1 MKHQSN
7 NDNTILEALRSKL
20 PLQINA
26 AMRHLCLNEKLK
38 GAVRQQ
44 LRALGGGEDD
54 VREMLNQ
61 ALVVFLNHVEEEKYD
76 PTRSAVSTYIVK
88 IAAQM
93 FYTQR
98 RSEKRRSAMHDRS
111 MDVVKADTEMNPEL
125 ELNLQHQRA
134 FLDKLLIMTGEK
146 CRQLLQLHGHSYT
159 MAEIAEKL
167 QYKSPD
173 SAKMAVHDCRKKLN
187 TILSDRPELL
197 EELRDI

>member
-1 MKHQSN
+1 
-7 NDNTILEALRSKL
+7 
-20 PLQINA
+20 
-26 AMRHLCLNEKLK
+26 MRHLCLNEKLK

-98 RSEKRRSAMHDRS
+98 RSEKRRSAMHQTR
-111 MDVVKADTEMNPEL
+111 
-125 ELNLQHQRA
+125 
-134 FLDKLLIMTGEK
+134 
-146 CRQLLQLHGHSYT
+146 
-159 MAEIAEKL
+159 
-167 QYKSPD
+167 
-173 SAKMAVHDCRKKLN
+173 
-187 TILSDRPELL
+187 
-197 EELRDI
+197 

>member
-1 MKHQSN
+1 MNQPFN
-7 NDNTILEALRSKL
+7 NDQSILEALQSQM

-44 LRALGGGEDD
+44 IRSLGGDENDA
-54 VREMLNQ
+54 REMLNQ
-61 ALVVFLNHVEEEKYD
+61 ALVAFLNYVEEGKYD
-76 PTRSAVSTYIVK
+76 PARSAVSTYIVK

-93 FYTQR
+93 YYTKR
-98 RSEKRRSAMHDRS
+98 RSEQRRMAMHDRS
-111 MDVVKADTEMNPEL
+111 VDAGAMDLATDPEL
-125 ELNLQHQRA
+125 AFDLQHQREI
-134 FLDKLLIMTGEK
+134 LDKLLILTGEK

-197 EELRDI
+197 DELREI